1 VGEARELA
9 EGRRGRELA
18 VAERV
23 VEMARGKRPDAL
35 RPANENTPPP
45 SPETADIGFF
55 LVGPRREELERSIGY
70 QPPWHQRLMRLYRGS
85 GWLGLAAPVA
95 MLTVLFLWLAG
106 LALQGVELPRAA
118 ALGLLALFA
127 AICAIAE
134 RLGPQTL
141 ARLEQRILEFAG
153 TFLAPDTV
161 AAGTT
166 LTFRNDSAVEYHEVA
181 VLRIADDESRSI
193 QELLELPEEESM
205 RSLEF
210 VGVASALPE
219 TEGDVLQGTLTL
231 TGPGRYALLC
241 FIPQGADPDAAHA
254 AFHALDDGPPPDLG
268 DGVPH
273 AFLGMVHELT
283 VE

>member
-1 VGEARELA
+1 MRIPPTFA
-9 EGRRGRELA
+9 
-18 VAERV
+18 
-23 VEMARGKRPDAL
+23 AL
-35 RPANENTPPP
+35 
-45 SPETADIGFF
+45 IG
-55 LVGPRREELERSIGY
+55 
-70 QPPWHQRLMRLYRGS
+70 
-85 GWLGLAAPVA
+85 
-95 MLTVLFLWLAG
+95 
-106 LALQGVELPRAA
+106 AA
-118 ALGLLALFA
+118 ALLAA
-127 AICAIAE
+127 CSGASATPEDTSSMGQAE
-134 RLGPQTL
+134 IVGMD
-141 ARLEQRILEFAG
+141 FG
-153 TFLAPDTV
+153 FLAPDTV

-273 AFLGMVHELT
+273 AFLGMVRELT